1 MPRRRSRRLLRVPS
15 RLPGWLRLCTPPGR
29 HARYALDGSRSSTAG
44 SLLPRWLQDQR
55 CRLHDRSVPTG
66 GYAERPELSRLP
78 GLGNVDSPQGGGPVG
93 PLLECL
99 GDLFQEGVH
108 SGGLD
113 VLDAD
118 AVDTG
123 GSPVLTD
130 FSPGPGKHV
139 GAADLVV
146 EGMEPAVW
154 VLLGTAAKRVGE
166 GS

>member
-1 MPRRRSRRLLRVPS
+1 MSSRASSRRAPAKPWRMLRSTRRFGRAYPANASSLRTGTTQVGRSRAAWILDINSKRV
-15 RLPGWLRLCTPPGR
+15 T
-29 HARYALDGSRSSTAG
+29 
-44 SLLPRWLQDQR
+44 
-55 CRLHDRSVPTG
+55 
-66 GYAERPELSRLP
+66 ERPELSRLP

-99 GDLFQEGVH
+99 GDFFEEGVH

-113 VLDAD
+113 VFDAD

-123 GSPVLTD
+123 GSSVLTD

-166 GS
+166 GSGPG